1 MAFKRL
7 VAAASALALVFSP
20 TVAAASTAAATSK
33 AAAQE
38 VAPADETAEGSE
50 LRRTGIIIPLAGVIL
65 LILIILYATKK
76 GDKEPISP

>member
-7 VAAASALALVFSP
+7 VAAASAVALVITP
-20 TVAAASTAAATSK
+20 TVAAAATAAATSK